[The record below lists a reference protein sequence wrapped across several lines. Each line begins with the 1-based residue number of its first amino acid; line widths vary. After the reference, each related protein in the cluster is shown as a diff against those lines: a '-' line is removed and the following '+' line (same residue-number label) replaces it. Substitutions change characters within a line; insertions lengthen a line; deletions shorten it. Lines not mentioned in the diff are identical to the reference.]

1 MGNMSEE
8 MKKVMAKWNSTN
20 QPQESDQPTNQGAT
34 VQSTNNPA
42 FTEPGRQYNSYRSEI
57 YDIVKKNPGLTCT
70 QVLEKMNVNHPE
82 LGHSSISS
90 QLTVMFQEFMLSREM
105 KLDPRIGRKI
115 YFYSALDLKD
125 AERLRKE
132 RDKKLAQAQARMER
146 ARQAKAEKAKAKTLI
161 LVTKSKNEGQMP
173 LPFDAPQTVTATALG
188 IVPPVPTVEQIINTA
203 PDLRNMT
210 GMEILQAINFAQAKE
225 LYKELKEAFGG

>member
-1 MGNMSEE
+1 MGTMSDE
-8 MKKVMAKWNSTN
+8 MKKVMAKWNN
-20 QPQESDQPTNQGAT
+20 EAAPQPAT
-34 VQSTNNPA
+34 EINMQTATPVNNPA

-57 YDIVKKNPGLTCT
+57 YDIVKKNPGISSA
-70 QVLEKMNVNHPE
+70 QVLEKMNVRHPE

-105 KLDPRIGRKI
+105 KLGPHNGRKI

-173 LPFDAPQTVTATALG
+173 LPFDAPQTVTVSATAQPSTVMA
-188 IVPPVPTVEQIINTA
+188 IPAPTT
-203 PDLRNMT
+203 PDLRSMT
-210 GMEILQAINFAQAKE
+210 GLQILQAINFAQAKE

>member
-1 MGNMSEE
+1 MGTMSEE
-8 MKKVMAKWNSTN
+8 MKKVMAKWNDEAAPQTQS
-20 QPQESDQPTNQGAT
+20 QPVKEINMQTTTP
-34 VQSTNNPA
+34 VNNPA
-42 FTEPGRQYNSYRSEI
+42 STEPGRQYNSFRSEI
-57 YDIVKKNPGLTCT
+57 YDIVKRNPGISCV
-70 QVLEKMNVNHPE
+70 QVLDKMNVRHPE

-105 KLDPRIGRKI
+105 KVDPRIGRKI

-132 RDKKLAQAQARMER
+132 RDRKLAQAQARAER

-161 LVTKSKNEGQMP
+161 LVTKSKNADQMP

-188 IVPPVPTVEQIINTA
+188 TVPTPAATA
-203 PDLRNMT
+203 TPDLRSMT
-210 GMEILQAINFAQAKE
+210 GLQILQAINFTQAKE

>member
-1 MGNMSEE
+1 MGTISDE
-8 MKKVMAKWNSTN
+8 MKKVMAKWNNEAAPQT
-20 QPQESDQPTNQGAT
+20 QPQPVKEINMQP
-34 VQSTNNPA
+34 TNNPA
-42 FTEPGRQYNSYRSEI
+42 FTEPGRYYNSYRSEI
-57 YDIVKKNPGLTCT
+57 YDIVKNNPGSSCL
-70 QVLEKMNVNHPE
+70 QVLEKMNVRHPE
-82 LGHSSISS
+82 LGHSSVSS
-90 QLTVMFQEFMLSREM
+90 QLTVMFQDFMLSREM
-105 KLDPRIGRKI
+105 KVEPRIGRRI

-132 RDKKLAQAQARMER
+132 RDRKLAQAQARAER

-161 LVTKSKNEGQMP
+161 LVTKSKNEDQMP
-173 LPFDAPQTVTATALG
+173 LPFDAPQTVTVSATAQ
-188 IVPPVPTVEQIINTA
+188 PSTVVSIPTA

>member
-1 MGNMSEE
+1 MGTMSDE
-8 MKKVMAKWNSTN
+8 MKKVMAKWNDEATP
-20 QPQESDQPTNQGAT
+20 QPQPAT
-34 VQSTNNPA
+34 EINLQTTTPINNLA

-57 YDIVKKNPGLTCT
+57 YDIVKNNPGSSCV
-70 QVLEKMNVNHPE
+70 QVLEKMNVRHPE

-90 QLTVMFQEFMLSREM
+90 QLTVMFQDFMLSREM
-105 KLDPRIGRKI
+105 KLDPRIGRRI

-132 RDKKLAQAQARMER
+132 RDRKLAQAQARAER

-161 LVTKSKNEGQMP
+161 LVTKSKNEDQMP
-173 LPFDAPQTVTATALG
+173 LPFDAPRTVTATALG
-188 IVPPVPTVEQIINTA
+188 TVPTPAATA
-203 PDLRNMT
+203 TPDLRNMT